1 MSMTAGTKLGR
12 YEIRAQLGAGGMGE
26 VYLAEDTQLGRRVAI
41 KLLPT
46 ETISNEHARKRLVR
60 EARAAAKLDH
70 PTICSVYEVG
80 EEGGHSFIVMQYL
93 EGETLDTRM
102 TRKPLEMKESLTIA
116 SQVADALSE
125 AHAHGIIHRDIK
137 PSNIILTPRGQAKV
151 MDFGLARMT
160 TGATD
165 SEAETQSLLTTPG
178 AVIGTVPYMSP
189 EQVRGE
195 SLDAR
200 SDIFSF
206 GVTLYEM
213 LSGRQPFASESAA
226 ATASAI
232 LTHEPPPLA
241 RFAPDVPEELQRIVR
256 KCLEKDRE
264 QRYQSARDLAI
275 DLENIRRQDESARV
289 QLLSEDRLPA
299 KSGAPGVAASAK
311 RPMTFASWRVLV
323 PVAAMVVLVGAG
335 LVYMLLF
342 RRAPGASVLQ
352 IKSLAVLPLEN
363 LSGDPAQEYFAD
375 GMTEALTSDL
385 AQIRALKVIS
395 RTSVMQYK
403 GARKPT
409 PQIARELGVDGV
421 VAGSVA
427 REGNEVRVTVH
438 LIHGATDQDL
448 WTNNY
453 NRQLRSILALQS
465 EVAQAI
471 AAEIKVALTPEEK
484 NRLTSTRVVNPEAH
498 EAYLKGRY
506 YLNKALT
513 EEGIRKALEY
523 FQQALDK
530 DPTYAPGYA
539 GLADC
544 YSALPDFYL
553 APSETMPKAKQA
565 AVKALELDETLA
577 EAHNS
582 LAFVSFI
589 YDWDFVAAEREFKR
603 AIELNPSEAPDHES
617 YAIYLAAMG
626 RFPEA
631 MSEAKRAQE
640 LDPLSVA
647 TNAGPAYQL
656 QWARQY
662 DESIRQLHKVIDMEP
677 NFWPAHM
684 HLGLAYEG
692 SGKFREA
699 ATELEKA
706 RQLSDSPLV
715 LAMLGGVYAVS
726 GRRAE
731 AMKVLEELK
740 KQAKQ
745 RFVCPYETGTVYVGL
760 GETEEAFKW
769 LEKGYQERSQC
780 MVWTKTDPRLD
791 PIRSDPRLAD
801 LMRRLGF

>member
-1 MSMTAGTKLGR
+1 
-12 YEIRAQLGAGGMGE
+12 
-26 VYLAEDTQLGRRVAI
+26 
-41 KLLPT
+41 
-46 ETISNEHARKRLVR
+46 
-60 EARAAAKLDH
+60 
-70 PTICSVYEVG
+70 
-80 EEGGHSFIVMQYL
+80 
-93 EGETLDTRM
+93 
-102 TRKPLEMKESLTIA
+102 
-116 SQVADALSE
+116 
-125 AHAHGIIHRDIK
+125 
-137 PSNIILTPRGQAKV
+137 
-151 MDFGLARMT
+151 
-160 TGATD
+160 
-165 SEAETQSLLTTPG
+165 
-178 AVIGTVPYMSP
+178 
-189 EQVRGE
+189 
-195 SLDAR
+195 
-200 SDIFSF
+200 
-206 GVTLYEM
+206 
-213 LSGRQPFASESAA
+213 LSGRQPFANESAA

-232 LTHEPPPLA
+232 LTHDPPPLA
-241 RFAPDVPEELQRIVR
+241 RFAPAVPEELQRIVR
-256 KCLEKDRE
+256 KCLQKDRE

-275 DLENIRRQDESARV
+275 DLENMRHQHESAQR
-289 QLLSEDRLPA
+289 LSEDRLAA
-299 KSGAPGVAASAK
+299 KTGAPEVAASAK
-311 RPMTFASWRVLV
+311 RPMTFASWRVV
-323 PVAAMVVLVGAG
+323 IPVAALIVLVGAG
-335 LVYMLLF
+335 LYVLLF
-342 RRAPGASVLQ
+342 RRTPVASVLQ

-363 LSGDPAQEYFAD
+363 LSGDPTQEYFAD

-403 GARKPT
+403 GAKKST
-409 PQIARELGVDGV
+409 SQIARELGVDGV
-421 VAGSVA
+421 VTGSVA

-471 AAEIKVALTPEEK
+471 AGEIKVALTPEEK
-484 NRLTSTRVVNPEAH
+484 NRFTSTRAVNPEAH
-498 EAYLKGRY
+498 EAYLKGRH
-506 YLNKALT
+506 YLNKAT
-513 EEGIRKALEY
+513 KEEEIRKAIEY
-523 FQQALDK
+523 FQQAIDK
-530 DPTYAPGYA
+530 DPTYAPGFA

-603 AIELNPSEAPDHES
+603 AIELNPSEAANHDR
-617 YAIYLAAMG
+617 YAMYLAAMG

-640 LDPLSVA
+640 LDPLSVL
-647 TNAGPAYQL
+647 TNVGPAYQL

-662 DESIRQLHKVIDMEP
+662 DESIRLLHKVIDMEP

-692 SGKFREA
+692 SGKFPEA
-699 ATELEKA
+699 TAELEKA

-726 GRRAE
+726 GRRVE

-740 KQAKQ
+740 EQEKQ
-745 RFVCPYETGTVYVGL
+745 RFVCPYETATVYVGL

-769 LEKGYQERSQC
+769 LEKGYQERSMC

-791 PIRSDPRLAD
+791 PIRSDARLAD